1 MSGSAGGIEPDA
13 PAAGPA
19 APPPARAAGGGA
31 ATLVATGIL
40 LSRIL
45 GFVRQRIFA
54 HFLGLTSDA
63 ADALS
68 AAFRI
73 PNLLQNRFGEG
84 ALSASFIPVY
94 AGLRARGEDE
104 RARVV
109 AQAVLGLL
117 ALVTA
122 AIVLVGVLAAP
133 LLVATIAP
141 GFEGAKH
148 ELTVRLVQII
158 FPGVGVL
165 VLSAWCLGILNS
177 HRRFFLAYVAPVAWN
192 LAIIAAPFV
201 VRPESARHAAIVL
214 AAGAVVGS
222 LLQFG
227 VQLPLVWKLLGTLR
241 PTLDV
246 AGSEVRRV
254 LRNFAPA
261 AIGRGVVQLSG
272 YVDEMLASLLPTGAV
287 AAQTYALNLY
297 MLPVSLFGIAVSAA
311 ELPDMSSEAA
321 AGEAAYARL
330 RERLEAGLRRIA
342 FFVVPSAVAFMAFG
356 DLIAGALFETGRFTA
371 RDSRYVWGVLAA
383 YSVGLLAT
391 TMARLYASTFYA
403 LGDTRTPL
411 RFALVRVAA
420 AAALGYVAALHL
432 PDWLG
437 IDRRWGVA
445 GIALA
450 TALAGT
456 WEYTRLRHAVQARVG
471 PVRSVAREVLPLVGA
486 AAGAAALGWAARSVT
501 GALHPLAAAPIVLA
515 LFAGAYLALAAA
527 LVPQTRALAA
537 GLARRLRG
545 RR

>member
-1 MSGSAGGIEPDA
+1 MSGSEIEPDT
-13 PAAGPA
+13 PAAGPTTP
-19 APPPARAAGGGA
+19 APSRAAGGGA
-31 ATLVATGIL
+31 AMLVATGIL

-73 PNLLQNRFGEG
+73 PNLLQNLFGEG

-94 AGLRARGEDE
+94 AGLRARGDDE
-104 RARVV
+104 RARAV

-117 ALVTA
+117 AVVTA

-148 ELTVRLVQII
+148 DLTVRLVQII

-201 VRPESARHAAIVL
+201 VRPQSARHAAVVL

-222 LLQFG
+222 VLQFG
-227 VQLPLVWKLLGTLR
+227 VQLPLVWRLLGTLR
-241 PTLDV
+241 PTLQV
-246 AGSEVRRV
+246 AGDEVRKV
-254 LRNFAPA
+254 LRTFAPA

-311 ELPDMSSEAA
+311 ELPGMSSEAA
-321 AGEAAYARL
+321 AGEGAHARL
-330 RERLEAGLRRIA
+330 RERLEAGLGRIA

-356 DLIAGALFETGRFTA
+356 DLIAGALFETGRFSA
-371 RDSRYVWGVLAA
+371 RDSDYVWGVLAA

-411 RFALVRVAA
+411 RFALVRVAGSA
-420 AAALGYVAALHL
+420 AFGYVAALHL
-432 PDWLG
+432 PGWLG
-437 IDRRWGVA
+437 VDRRWGVA

-456 WEYTRLRHAVQARVG
+456 WEYTRLRHAVQARIG
-471 PVRSVAREVLPLVGA
+471 PVRSGARQVLPLVAA
-486 AAGAAALGWAARSVT
+486 AAGAAALGWGLRLLTS
-501 GALHPLAAAPIVLA
+501 ALHPLAAAPLVRA
-515 LFAGAYLALAAA
+515 LFGGAYLALAAA
-527 LVPQTRALAA
+527 LVPETRALAR
-537 GLARRLRG
+537 GVARRLRL

>member
-1 MSGSAGGIEPDA
+1 VSGSEIEPDTPAAGATTPAPA
-13 PAAGPA
+13 PAAGG
-19 APPPARAAGGGA
+19 RAAMLVGA
-31 ATLVATGIL
+31 GIL

-73 PNLLQNRFGEG
+73 PNLLQNLFGEG

-94 AGLRARGEDE
+94 AGLRARGEDD

-117 ALVTA
+117 SVVTA
-122 AIVLVGVLAAP
+122 VIVLLGVLAAP

-141 GFEGAKH
+141 GFEGEKH

-192 LAIIAAPFV
+192 LAIIAAPFL
-201 VRPESARHAAIVL
+201 VRPQSARHAAMVL

-222 LLQFG
+222 VLQFG

-246 AGSEVRRV
+246 AGAEVRRV

-311 ELPDMSSEAA
+311 ELPGMSSEAA

-342 FFVVPSAVAFMAFG
+342 FFVVPSAAAFIAFG
-356 DLIAGALFETGRFTA
+356 DLIAGALFETGRFSA
-371 RDSRYVWGVLAA
+371 RDSDYVWGVLAA

-411 RFALVRVAA
+411 RFALLRVAGS
-420 AAALGYVAALHL
+420 AALGYVAALHL
-432 PDWLG
+432 PGWLG
-437 IDRRWGVA
+437 VDRRWGVA

-456 WEYTRLRHAVQARVG
+456 WEYTRLRRAVQARVG
-471 PVRSVAREVLPLVGA
+471 PVRSGARQVLPLVAA
-486 AAGAAALGWAARSVT
+486 AAGAVALGWGVRMLVDV
-501 GALHPLAAAPIVLA
+501 LHPLAAAPIVLVA
-515 LFAGAYLALAAA
+515 FGGTYLALAAL
-527 LVPQTRALAA
+527 LVPETRVLAA
-537 GLARRLRG
+537 GIGRRLRG

>member
-1 MSGSAGGIEPDA
+1 MSGSGSEPDTPAAA
-13 PAAGPA
+13 PAAPA
-19 APPPARAAGGGA
+19 PARGAGGGA
-31 ATLVATGIL
+31 AALVAAGIL

-73 PNLLQNRFGEG
+73 PNLLQNLFGEG

-94 AGLRARGEDE
+94 AGLRARGEHE

-117 ALVTA
+117 AVITA
-122 AIVLVGVLAAP
+122 AIVLLGVVAAP

-148 ELTVRLVQII
+148 DLTVRLVQII

-222 LLQFG
+222 VLQFG

-241 PTLDV
+241 PSLSI
-246 AGSEVRRV
+246 AGDEVRRV

-311 ELPDMSSEAA
+311 ELPGMSSEAA

-432 PDWLG
+432 PGWLG

-471 PVRSVAREVLPLVGA
+471 PVRSGVREVLPLVGA
-486 AAGAAALGWAARSVT
+486 AAGAAAIGWAVRTLTS
-501 GALHPLAAAPIVLA
+501 ALHPLAAAPIVLA
-515 LFAGAYLALAAA
+515 VFGGAYLALAAA
-527 LVPQTRALAA
+527 LVPETRALAA